1 MFNWHAVPEREN
13 KRRGHSWVNILK
25 YCRKYSEIF
34 LIFLLVQAPAHS
46 PTMAGGLFSIDK
58 QFFEKLGAY
67 DPGFDIWGELKY
79 SGNIMIKQLTFL
91 LFHLSPERRRESGDL
106 LQDLDV
112 RGNARNH
119 SLLSCRPH
127 LQEAIA
133 LQMEEQCQRRPEEQP
148 QACRGQSFP

>member
-25 YCRKYSEIF
+25 YCGKYSEIF

-79 SGNIMIKQLTFL
+79 SGNIMI
-91 LFHLSPERRRESGDL
+91 
-106 LQDLDV
+106 
-112 RGNARNH
+112 
-119 SLLSCRPH
+119 
-127 LQEAIA
+127 
-133 LQMEEQCQRRPEEQP
+133 
-148 QACRGQSFP
+148 